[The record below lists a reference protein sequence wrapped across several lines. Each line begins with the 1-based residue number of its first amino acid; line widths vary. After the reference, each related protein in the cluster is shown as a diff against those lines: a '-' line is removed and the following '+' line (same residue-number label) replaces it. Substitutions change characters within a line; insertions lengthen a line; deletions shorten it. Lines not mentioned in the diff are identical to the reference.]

1 MIELFVIGF
10 GLILGSFYN
19 VVIHRLPA
27 GQSVVHP
34 RSHCPACGNPISWWQ
49 NIPVLSFL
57 LLRGRCGHCRCRIS
71 WRYTLVEALTAAL
84 FLLAWN
90 RYQDLPL
97 HAAATA
103 LFFSLLLILA
113 LIDLDH
119 MILPDLLTLGGSLCF
134 ALYLPFHPLLS
145 WQEGAL
151 AALAGVLI
159 FLALYVFYLK
169 IRKME
174 GMGLGDVK
182 MVLLLGL
189 FLGPQKLSL
198 AILLASFSGM
208 LVGLWFI
215 LVRRKTLQFALPY
228 GTFLSL
234 GSVLSLLFGDAL
246 HAWFRTLTES
256 FLLWSGF
263 LS

>member
-1 MIELFVIGF
+1 MIELFVGLF

-19 VVIHRLPA
+19 VVIYRLPL
-27 GQSVVHP
+27 GKSVVHP
-34 RSHCPACGNPISWWQ
+34 RSSCTSCGAPISWWQ

-57 LLRGRCGHCRCRIS
+57 VLRGRCARCGVRIS
-71 WRYTLVEALTAAL
+71 WRYPLVEAFTALL
-84 FLLAWN
+84 FLIAWSKN
-90 RYQDLPL
+90 QEFPL

-113 LIDLDH
+113 LIDRDH
-119 MILPDLLTLGGSLCF
+119 MILPDSLTLGGSLCF
-134 ALYLPFHPLLS
+134 ALYLPFHPFLT
-145 WQEGAL
+145 WQEGV
-151 AALAGVLI
+151 LAGLSGSLI
-159 FLALYVFYLK
+159 FLALYFFYLK
-169 IRKME
+169 VRKME

-189 FLGPQKLSL
+189 FLGPQKLSM

-215 LVRRKTLQFALPY
+215 LVRRKTLHFALPY

-234 GSVLSLLFGDAL
+234 GSLLSILYGEAL

-256 FLLWSGF
+256 FLLWAGV